1 MNILHIVGGNLTNGA
16 AKGAYLLH
24 KALRE
29 KGVESK
35 IFTNSKI
42 TFGDKDIISVGAS
55 KFGYV
60 KSMIKAQIDVNI
72 ASIYKNREKRLF
84 STGFLGY
91 DFTKLKEYKKAD
103 IIHLHRIN
111 SGLVNIK
118 DLSKINK
125 PVVWTIR
132 DMWPMTGG
140 CHYSECDK
148 YESKCGSCPQLKS
161 NFEYDLSR
169 IVFNRKEKF
178 YPKTMKIVGISN
190 WISEVA
196 KKSFLFRDYDI
207 RTIFNNVDTDEF
219 APIDKKVAKE
229 ILGIKSNKKVV
240 LVGAQSLNDF
250 YKGFDKFLEA
260 IKFLKGKYLFLF
272 FGNLDESV
280 LPDIE
285 YKSFG
290 FLLDVLSLRI
300 LYSASDVF
308 VAPSILEAF
317 GKTLVEAMNSKTPVV
332 CFDATGPR
340 DIVEHKIS
348 GYKAKPFS
356 PKDLANGI
364 EWVLNL
370 GENEYNKICENA
382 REKVLKEFDSR
393 VVAKRYIELYKRIL
407 KGKIK

>member
-1 MNILHIVGGNLTNGA
+1 LRVLHIVGGNLTNGA

-29 KGVESK
+29 EGVESK
-35 IFTNSKI
+35 IFTNSKV
-42 TFGDKDIISVGAS
+42 TFNDKDVISVGAS

-84 STGFLGY
+84 SAGFLGY
-91 DFTKLKEYKKAD
+91 DFTKLKEYKEAD

-140 CHYSECDK
+140 CHYSECEK
-148 YESKCGSCPQLKS
+148 YERRCGSCPQLRS

-178 YPKTMKIVGISN
+178 YPKNMKIVGISN

-196 KKSFLFRDYDI
+196 KRSFLFKDYDV
-207 RTIFNNVDTDEF
+207 RTIFNNVNTNEF
-219 APIDKKVAKE
+219 APINKRVAKE
-229 ILGIKSNKKVV
+229 ILGIKSDKKVV

-260 IKFLKGKYLFLF
+260 IKYLKRKYLFLF
-272 FGNLDESV
+272 FGNLDESI

-290 FLLDVLSLRI
+290 FLYDTLSLRL

-317 GKTLVEAMNSKTPVV
+317 GKTLVEAMSSKTPVV

-340 DIVEHKIS
+340 DIVEHKVS

-364 EWVLNL
+364 DWLL
-370 GENEYNKICENA
+370 GLSESEYQKICEAANNRA
-382 REKVLKEFDSR
+382 KKFDSK
-393 VVAKRYIELYKRIL
+393 VIAKEYLKLYKELI
-407 KGKIK
+407 

>member
-1 MNILHIVGGNLTNGA
+1 MRILHIVGGNLTNGA

-24 KALRE
+24 RTLRE
-29 KGVESK
+29 EGVESK

-91 DFTKLKEYKKAD
+91 DFTKLKEYKEAD
-103 IIHLHRIN
+103 IIHFHRIN

-118 DLSKINK
+118 DLSEINK

-140 CHYSECDK
+140 CHYSKCDK

-161 NFEYDLSR
+161 NFKYDLSR

-178 YPKTMKIVGISN
+178 YPKNMKIVGISN

-196 KKSFLFRDYDI
+196 KRSFLFRDYDI
-207 RTIFNNVDTDEF
+207 RTIFNNINTNEF

-229 ILGIKSNKKVV
+229 ILGIKSDKKVV

-260 IKFLKGKYLFLF
+260 LKFLKGEYLFLF

-280 LPDIE
+280 SPDIE

-290 FLLDVLSLRI
+290 FLYDVLSLRL

-317 GKTLVEAMNSKTPVV
+317 GKTLVEAMSSKTPVV
-332 CFDATGPR
+332 CFDATGPK

-356 PKDLANGI
+356 PKDLAKGI
-364 EWVLNL
+364 DWVLGL
-370 GENEYNKICENA
+370 SENEYQNMCEAANKRA
-382 REKVLKEFDSR
+382 KKFDSK
-393 VVAKRYIELYKRIL
+393 VIAKEYITLYKELI
-407 KGKIK
+407 